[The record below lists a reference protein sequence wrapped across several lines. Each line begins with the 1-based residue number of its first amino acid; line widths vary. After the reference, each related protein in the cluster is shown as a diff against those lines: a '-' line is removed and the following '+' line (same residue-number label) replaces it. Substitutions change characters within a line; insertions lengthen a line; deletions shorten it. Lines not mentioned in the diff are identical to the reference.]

1 MARHRYA
8 RQPAAGI
15 RGLVISSRDLLL
27 LAICVGGL
35 LASWLVYGVSGP
47 PDPVA
52 FDAGTR
58 LLSSPPP
65 ANKPAANQAAVV
77 APASRRGMPLPA
89 ASAPLQITYPA
100 AGLNVVVHPLRP
112 DPAETGAHSIEPPE
126 TMDGYWLSPFG
137 TPGAGST
144 NTTYVIGHSWE
155 GLDAPF
161 NHLSYAAAP
170 GDELKVVTE
179 TGAMTY
185 KVESVTTYTKSTLKD
200 SPIWTAVPSRLVL
213 ISCYTQD
220 LWGKNV
226 AVVASPVLGR

>member
-1 MARHRYA
+1 MASHRYV
-8 RQPAAGI
+8 RQPRAAGI
-15 RGLVISSRDLLL
+15 RGLLISSRDLLL

-35 LASWLVYGVSGP
+35 LASWLVNGAYGPGNPAALDVGQL
-47 PDPVA
+47 A
-52 FDAGTR
+52 
-58 LLSSPPP
+58 LSSAAP
-65 ANKPAANQAAVV
+65 AIKPEPNRAAVD
-77 APASRRGMPLPA
+77 APATRRGTSLPA

-100 AGLNVVVHPLRP
+100 FALNVVVHPLRP
-112 DPAETGAHSIEPPE
+112 DPAGGQSIEPPE

-170 GDELKVVTE
+170 GDEFKVVTA
-179 TGAMTY
+179 TGTMTY
-185 KVESVTTYTKSTLKD
+185 KVDSVTTYTKSTLKD
-200 SPIWTAVPSRLVL
+200 SPVWTAVPNRLVL

-226 AVVASPVLGR
+226 AVVASPVPGQ